1 MLEKSLTP
9 AATYRYP
16 DFISDH
22 RPVKVTE
29 AFLVAD
35 PPPPIFLNVKNEH
48 FQRGRHTMNV

>member
-22 RPVKVTE
+22 RPVKVTV
-29 AFLVAD
+29 AFLV
-35 PPPPIFLNVKNEH
+35 PHPLFLNVKNDH